1 MFLKIILGEIES
13 FPGFIPEGVLVL
25 LPFWPEFDDSVVV
38 NEWLSVVLLIFGL
51 AAMIAAFRF
60 GPKVNRIVD

>member
-1 MFLKIILGEIES
+1 MTLGESTMDI
-13 FPGFIPEGVLVL
+13 

-51 AAMIAAFRF
+51 AAMVAAFRF